1 VGVQSVYREK
11 EGGKVEEEKSE
22 RRVKEAYVPPK
33 VLATYS
39 KEELKEAIRPH
50 GSGGGCGCGTGA

>member
-1 VGVQSVYREK
+1 
-11 EGGKVEEEKSE
+11 VEEEKSE

-50 GSGGGCGCGTGA
+50 GPAGGYGGCGS